1 MDDHIRKLD
10 TRISNKET
18 ELNALYTKIQKLE
31 EEIAT
36 LHHKKLIS
44 KKLETAE
51 MSLTG
56 ILEVIFET
64 EEDEEEK
71 D

>member
-10 TRISNKET
+10 TKIRSKEA

-36 LHHKKLIS
+36 LHHKKLVV
-44 KKLETAE
+44 KK
-51 MSLTG
+51 TG
-56 ILEVIFET
+56 NSRAVINRRPKT
-64 EEDEEEK
+64 DL
-71 D
+71 